1 MKRQRGTG
9 RVTLAA
15 MAAMCAVAA
24 LPGQAWAAGEP
35 NPYAFDSE
43 AKAIKGRAVNSD
55 GPPLMAGSTYKDT
68 IKPGEKRYYRVDL
81 DAKTNAYVSAVAV
94 PKLATKVSYADKLSV
109 SIEDRSGSKCG
120 EDDAQFGS
128 VSYARPVAAYADRT
142 IKKDSNSCQEAGAYY
157 VLLERKSD
165 DTSTPEPWAVEIRYA
180 SEPGLKSAA
189 PTAPPESWPSASP
202 AAPGGGPAKRHG
214 GTSFTD
220 ATGLKEGEWQDKI
233 IPGQTL
239 FYRVPVDWGQQLFAS
254 ADLGT
259 SAAPDSA
266 KSVSTALV
274 LSLHNPARGYVDEK
288 SSVYY
293 DGKQKSLALDPL
305 PPVAYENRYDS
316 TSSTSAMRFAGW
328 YYLSATLNPEVGK
341 EYGNKPIPL
350 TLRVNVEG
358 EMEGRPAYAGP
369 AGDFEVTK
377 DDQEAADSGKSAP
390 EAAKSDTM
398 QLVAAAGIGAGTVL
412 VLGLGAW
419 TLLARRRTTGVP
431 LQGPAPVADAAA
443 PFPAQGPVQGPVQGQ
458 LPGQVPGGYGA
469 PGQVPG
475 QVPGQA
481 PGQAPGQ
488 YGPPPTW

>member
-15 MAAMCAVAA
+15 MAAMAAMCAVAA
-24 LPGQAWAAGEP
+24 LPGQSWAAGEP

-43 AKAIKGRAVNSD
+43 AKTVKGAPVNSD
-55 GPPLMAGSTYKDT
+55 GPPLTAGSTYKDT

-81 DAKTNAYVSAVAV
+81 DARTNAYISAVAV

-109 SIEDRSGSKCG
+109 SIEDRSGYKCG
-120 EDDAQFGS
+120 DEDAQFGS
-128 VSYARPVAAYADRT
+128 ASYARPVAAYADRT
-142 IKKDSNSCQEAGAYY
+142 IAKDTSNCQEAGAYY
-157 VLLERKSD
+157 VLLQRSKA
-165 DTSTPEPWAVEIRYA
+165 DTSTPEPWDVEIRFA
-180 SEPGLKSAA
+180 SESGLKSQG
-189 PTAPPESWPSASP
+189 PTAPAENWPSASP
-202 AAPGGGPAKRHG
+202 PAPGGGPGKRQG

-220 ATGLKEGEWQDKI
+220 ATSLKQGEWQDAI
-233 IPGQTL
+233 TPGQTL

-254 ADLGT
+254 ADLGSST
-259 SAAPDSA
+259 APDSA
-266 KSVSTALV
+266 KSVNSALV
-274 LSLHNPARGYVDEK
+274 LSLYNPARGYVVDA
-288 SSVYY
+288 SSLYY

-316 TSSTSAMRFAGW
+316 TSSTNAMRFAGW
-328 YYLSATLNPEVGK
+328 YYLSVTLNPEIGK
-341 EYGNKPIPL
+341 EYGTKPIPL

-358 EMEGRPAYAGP
+358 KAQSAPAYNGP
-369 AGDFEVTK
+369 AGDFQVTK

-398 QLVAAAGIGAGTVL
+398 QLVAAAGLGGGTVL

-419 TLLARRRTTGVP
+419 TLLARRRTAGAP
-431 LQGPAPVADAAA
+431 DQGPAHAAAVAPVTDAVA
-443 PFPAQGPVQGPVQGQ
+443 PFPAQGP
-458 LPGQVPGGYGA
+458 A
-469 PGQVPG
+469 AGQVPG
-475 QVPGQA
+475 QVPGGHGQVPGQT